1 MIFQDILVAWRHD
14 SSFFCW
20 NSQMHDL
27 NLYIRI
33 LEYFIHSMIKLT
45 ADLLLEQQE
54 HRERKQQEKKDWT
67 SIKL

>member
-1 MIFQDILVAWRHD
+1 MKRK
-14 SSFFCW
+14 
-20 NSQMHDL
+20 
-27 NLYIRI
+27 RK
-33 LEYFIHSMIKLT
+33 IHSMIKLT